1 MYISPAVST
10 YMFYPTI
17 YSTLLLERPMPT
29 LQIDPETLL
38 CCGQSFVV
46 VNQFVGLTQ
55 VILCWFGLLP
65 IYVNMQKCI
74 LHFF

>member
-10 YMFYPTI
+10 YMFYPTT

-38 CCGQSFVV
+38 S
-46 VNQFVGLTQ
+46 T
-55 VILCWFGLLP
+55 LLVLF
-65 IYVNMQKCI
+65 YT
-74 LHFF
+74 FFERRNY